1 MTDSGVPAAANG
13 AGTTGSRQGLTV
25 PHTDPSIDFSKVE
38 RMLRD
43 DLASANLGMEV
54 TELAL
59 GTATVT
65 MPVTRHMCQG
75 HGTCHGGYIMTVAD
89 SAFAAA
95 CNSHGPVTVAAAVQ
109 IHYLAPAHDGDVL
122 TARAR
127 EVSRWGRNGIYDVEV
142 TNDKG
147 VVVAQFRGTSRSIER
162 S

>member
-1 MTDSGVPAAANG
+1 MSQVDGSAAESTG
-13 AGTTGSRQGLTV
+13 GQGSRTGLTV
-25 PHTDPSIDFSKVE
+25 PQTDPSVDFSKVE

-54 TELAL
+54 TELSL
-59 GTATVT
+59 GSASVT

-75 HGTCHGGYIMTVAD
+75 HGTCHGGYIFTVAD
-89 SAFAAA
+89 SAFACA

-109 IHYLAPAHDGDVL
+109 IHFLAPAHDGDLL

-127 EVSRWGRNGIYDVEV
+127 EISRWGRNGIYDVEV

-147 VVVAQFRGTSRSIER
+147 VVVAQFRGTSRNIER